1 MDVWMQDEEGGRTA
15 LHEGTSEA
23 ATAAASIS
31 GGEGEGEGEGTRR
44 RSLVQSVRPEP
55 KYIKAQMA

>member
-31 GGEGEGEGEGTRR
+31 GGEGEGEGTRR